1 MKHIVLDDGKER
13 SLVFYLAMEEYLAR
27 YTEDEAFFVW
37 QVPPTVIIGRNQVM
51 AAEVNL
57 PYCRANGIRVFRRKS
72 GGGCVYSDRGN
83 LMVSCVMSGKDVPF
97 LFENYIRRLALCLRR
112 AGLEAEVSGRND
124 ILVSGKKVSGNAF
137 FSIHG
142 RNVMHGTLLFDCNLE
157 QLENALTP
165 SGTKLQSKGV
175 SSVRQRVGCLRQF
188 LAAPSQASQHV
199 SGQESQHV
207 SGQETRQAFS
217 QGARPAFSQETQRAS
232 SSRMSYASCSGPQC
246 DSCSGL
252 QCTSHNGLQC
262 ASHNG
267 LQCTSHNGLQCAS
280 HNGLQCASHSESQ
293 CASHSESQC
302 ASHSESQC
310 ASCSGPQCTSHNGLQ
325 CASCSG
331 PQCTSHNGLQCVS
344 HNGLQ
349 CTSRSESQ
357 CASCSGPQCTSH
369 NGLQCTSRSE
379 SQCASHSESQ
389 CASGT
394 GEQYADDMAAFS
406 RFVVDCFCD
415 SERTLGENEIRK
427 IEEIEKTYLDPVFLY
442 GHEPA
447 FSVSSDIRLPLSG
460 TVTISLDIRRS
471 RIAGCSLSGDYLHIE
486 DGLQEELSRRLASLP
501 RFPHGEPSLPER
513 LSLSEGSSLTEG
525 SSLSE
530 GTSVHKVSSVHEI
543 LSLHK
548 VPLTHKISTQN
559 LEDIGTVLPAEVR
572 SSFTAEDIMT
582 VLSGLHPER
591 YIRGMDCKKLATCIA
606 EMLSGIF

>member
-142 RNVMHGTLLFDCNLE
+142 RNVMHGTLLFDCNPE

-188 LAAPSQASQHV
+188 LAASSQASQHV

-252 QCTSHNGLQC
+252 QC
-262 ASHNG
+262 
-267 LQCTSHNGLQCAS
+267 
-280 HNGLQCASHSESQ
+280 
-293 CASHSESQC
+293 
-302 ASHSESQC
+302 
-310 ASCSGPQCTSHNGLQ
+310 
-325 CASCSG
+325 
-331 PQCTSHNGLQCVS
+331 
-344 HNGLQ
+344 
-349 CTSRSESQ
+349 
-357 CASCSGPQCTSH
+357 
-369 NGLQCTSRSE
+369 
-379 SQCASHSESQ
+379 
-389 CASGT
+389 ASGI

-501 RFPHGEPSLPER
+501 PFPHGEPSLPER
-513 LSLSEGSSLTEG
+513 LSLSEGPSLPEE

-530 GTSVHKVSSVHEI
+530 GTSVHKVPSVHEI

-572 SSFTAEDIMT
+572 SPFTAEDIMT

>member
-1 MKHIVLDDGKER
+1 MVTSAMSGKKTEMIHIVLDDGKER

-57 PYCRANGIRVFRRKS
+57 PYCRAHGIRVFRRKS

-142 RNVMHGTLLFDCNLE
+142 RNVMHGTLLFDCNPE
-157 QLENALTP
+157 QLENVLTP
-165 SGTKLQSKGV
+165 SGTKLRSKGV
-175 SSVRQRVGCLRQF
+175 SSVRQRVGSLRQF
-188 LAAPSQASQHV
+188 LAASGQASRHV

-207 SGQETRQAFS
+207 SGQET
-217 QGARPAFSQETQRAS
+217 RPAFSQETQRAS

-252 QCTSHNGLQC
+252 QC
-262 ASHNG
+262 
-267 LQCTSHNGLQCAS
+267 
-280 HNGLQCASHSESQ
+280 
-293 CASHSESQC
+293 
-302 ASHSESQC
+302 
-310 ASCSGPQCTSHNGLQ
+310 
-325 CASCSG
+325 
-331 PQCTSHNGLQCVS
+331 
-344 HNGLQ
+344 
-349 CTSRSESQ
+349 
-357 CASCSGPQCTSH
+357 
-369 NGLQCTSRSE
+369 
-379 SQCASHSESQ
+379 
-389 CASGT
+389 ASGI

-486 DGLQEELSRRLASLP
+486 DGLQEDLSRRLASLP
-501 RFPHGEPSLPER
+501 PFPHGEPSLPEGS
-513 LSLSEGSSLTEG
+513 SLSEGSSLPEEP
-525 SSLSE
+525 SLSE
-530 GTSVHKVSSVHEI
+530 GTSAHKVPSVHEI

-548 VPLTHKISTQN
+548 VPLTHKISTLN
-559 LEDIGTVLPAEVR
+559 PEDIGTVLPAEVR
-572 SSFTAEDIMT
+572 SPFTAEDIMT

-591 YIRGMDCKKLATCIA
+591 YIRGMDCKKLATSIA

>member
-1 MKHIVLDDGKER
+1 MIHIVLDDGKER

-142 RNVMHGTLLFDCNLE
+142 RNVMHGTLLFDCNPE

-188 LAAPSQASQHV
+188 LAASSQASQYV

-232 SSRMSYASCSGPQC
+232 SSRMSYASCNGLQCTSHSGPQC
-246 DSCSGL
+246 DSCSGS

-267 LQCTSHNGLQCAS
+267 LQCTSHSGPQCTS
-280 HNGLQCASHSESQ
+280 HNGLQCTSH
-293 CASHSESQC
+293 
-302 ASHSESQC
+302 
-310 ASCSGPQCTSHNGLQ
+310 SGPQCTSHNGLQ
-325 CASCSG
+325 CASG
-331 PQCTSHNGLQCVS
+331 I
-344 HNGLQ
+344 
-349 CTSRSESQ
+349 
-357 CASCSGPQCTSH
+357 
-369 NGLQCTSRSE
+369 
-379 SQCASHSESQ
+379 
-389 CASGT
+389 

-501 RFPHGEPSLPER
+501 PFPHGEPFLPER
-513 LSLSEGSSLTEG
+513 LSLPEEPSLPEGP
-525 SSLSE
+525 SLSE
-530 GTSVHKVSSVHEI
+530 GTSVHKVPSVHEI

-572 SSFTAEDIMT
+572 SPFTAEDIMT

>member
-1 MKHIVLDDGKER
+1 MSGKKTEMIHIVLDDGKER

-57 PYCRANGIRVFRRKS
+57 PYCRAHGIRVFRRKS

-83 LMVSCVMSGKDVPF
+83 LMVSCVVSGKDVPF

-142 RNVMHGTLLFDCNLE
+142 RNVMHGTLLFDCNPE
-157 QLENALTP
+157 QLENVLTP
-165 SGTKLQSKGV
+165 SGTKLRSKGV
-175 SSVRQRVGCLRQF
+175 SSVRQRVGSLRQF
-188 LAAPSQASQHV
+188 LAASGQASRHV

-207 SGQETRQAFS
+207 SGQETR
-217 QGARPAFSQETQRAS
+217 PAFSQETQRAS
-232 SSRMSYASCSGPQC
+232 FCRTPYASCSG
-246 DSCSGL
+246 L
-252 QCTSHNGLQC
+252 QYTSHSG
-262 ASHNG
+262 
-267 LQCTSHNGLQCAS
+267 
-280 HNGLQCASHSESQ
+280 SQ
-293 CASHSESQC
+293 S
-302 ASHSESQC
+302 
-310 ASCSGPQCTSHNGLQ
+310 
-325 CASCSG
+325 
-331 PQCTSHNGLQCVS
+331 
-344 HNGLQ
+344 
-349 CTSRSESQ
+349 
-357 CASCSGPQCTSH
+357 
-369 NGLQCTSRSE
+369 
-379 SQCASHSESQ
+379 
-389 CASGT
+389 ASGT

-447 FSVSSDIRLPLSG
+447 FSVSSDILLPLSG
-460 TVTISLDIRRS
+460 TVTISLDIRRG

-486 DGLQEELSRRLASLP
+486 DGLQEDLSRRLASLP
-501 RFPHGEPSLPER
+501 PFPHGEPSLPEGS
-513 LSLSEGSSLTEG
+513 SLSEGSSLPEEP
-525 SSLSE
+525 SLSE
-530 GTSVHKVSSVHEI
+530 GTSAHKVPSVHEI

-548 VPLTHKISTQN
+548 VPLTHKISTLN
-559 LEDIGTVLPAEVR
+559 PEDIGTVLPAEVR
-572 SSFTAEDIMT
+572 SPFTAEDIMT

-591 YIRGMDCKKLATCIA
+591 YIRGMDCKKLATSIA

>member
-83 LMVSCVMSGKDVPF
+83 LMVSCVVSGKDVPF

-142 RNVMHGTLLFDCNLE
+142 RNVMHGTLLFDCNPE

-188 LAAPSQASQHV
+188 LAASSQASQHV

-252 QCTSHNGLQC
+252 QCTSHNGL
-262 ASHNG
+262 
-267 LQCTSHNGLQCAS
+267 
-280 HNGLQCASHSESQ
+280 
-293 CASHSESQC
+293 
-302 ASHSESQC
+302 
-310 ASCSGPQCTSHNGLQ
+310 
-325 CASCSG
+325 
-331 PQCTSHNGLQCVS
+331 
-344 HNGLQ
+344 
-349 CTSRSESQ
+349 
-357 CASCSGPQCTSH
+357 
-369 NGLQCTSRSE
+369 
-379 SQCASHSESQ
+379 Q

-501 RFPHGEPSLPER
+501 PFPHGEPSLPER
-513 LSLSEGSSLTEG
+513 LSLPEGPSLYEGSSLSEESSLSEG
-525 SSLSE
+525 PSLSEESSLSE
-530 GTSVHKVSSVHEI
+530 GTSVHKVPSVHEI

-572 SSFTAEDIMT
+572 SPFTAEDIMT

>member
-1 MKHIVLDDGKER
+1 MVTSAMSWKKTEMIHIVLDDGKER

-57 PYCRANGIRVFRRKS
+57 PYCRAHGIRVFRRKS

-83 LMVSCVMSGKDVPF
+83 LMVSCVVSGKDVPF

-142 RNVMHGTLLFDCNLE
+142 RNVMHGTLLFDCNPE
-157 QLENALTP
+157 QLENVLTP
-165 SGTKLQSKGV
+165 SGTKLRSKGV
-175 SSVRQRVGCLRQF
+175 SSVRQRVGSLRQF
-188 LAAPSQASQHV
+188 LAASGQASR
-199 SGQESQHV
+199 HV
-207 SGQETRQAFS
+207 SGQET
-217 QGARPAFSQETQRAS
+217 RPAFSQETQRAS
-232 SSRMSYASCSGPQC
+232 FCRTPYASCSG
-246 DSCSGL
+246 L
-252 QCTSHNGLQC
+252 QYTSHSG
-262 ASHNG
+262 
-267 LQCTSHNGLQCAS
+267 
-280 HNGLQCASHSESQ
+280 SQ
-293 CASHSESQC
+293 S
-302 ASHSESQC
+302 
-310 ASCSGPQCTSHNGLQ
+310 
-325 CASCSG
+325 
-331 PQCTSHNGLQCVS
+331 
-344 HNGLQ
+344 
-349 CTSRSESQ
+349 
-357 CASCSGPQCTSH
+357 
-369 NGLQCTSRSE
+369 
-379 SQCASHSESQ
+379 
-389 CASGT
+389 ASGT

-447 FSVSSDIRLPLSG
+447 FSVSSDILLPLSG
-460 TVTISLDIRRS
+460 TVTISLDIRRG

-486 DGLQEELSRRLASLP
+486 DGLQEDLSRRLASLP
-501 RFPHGEPSLPER
+501 PFPHGEPSLPEGS
-513 LSLSEGSSLTEG
+513 SLSEGSSLPEEP
-525 SSLSE
+525 SLSE
-530 GTSVHKVSSVHEI
+530 GTSAHKVPSVHEI

-548 VPLTHKISTQN
+548 VPLTHKISTLN
-559 LEDIGTVLPAEVR
+559 PEDIGPVLPAEVR
-572 SSFTAEDIMT
+572 SPFTAEDIMT

-591 YIRGMDCKKLATCIA
+591 YIRGMDCKKLATSIA

>member
-1 MKHIVLDDGKER
+1 MIHIVLDDGKER

-142 RNVMHGTLLFDCNLE
+142 RNVMHGTLLFDCNPE

-188 LAAPSQASQHV
+188 LAASSQASQHV

-217 QGARPAFSQETQRAS
+217 QGARPAFSQETQHAS

-246 DSCSGL
+246 DSCSGP
-252 QCTSHNGLQC
+252 QCTSHN
-262 ASHNG
+262 
-267 LQCTSHNGLQCAS
+267 
-280 HNGLQCASHSESQ
+280 
-293 CASHSESQC
+293 
-302 ASHSESQC
+302 
-310 ASCSGPQCTSHNGLQ
+310 GPQCTSHNGLQ
-325 CASCSG
+325 CASG
-331 PQCTSHNGLQCVS
+331 I
-344 HNGLQ
+344 
-349 CTSRSESQ
+349 
-357 CASCSGPQCTSH
+357 
-369 NGLQCTSRSE
+369 
-379 SQCASHSESQ
+379 
-389 CASGT
+389 

-501 RFPHGEPSLPER
+501 PFPHGEPSLPER
-513 LSLSEGSSLTEG
+513 LSLPEGP
-525 SSLSE
+525 SLSE
-530 GTSVHKVSSVHEI
+530 GTSVHKVPSVHEI

-572 SSFTAEDIMT
+572 SPFTAEDIMT

>member
-1 MKHIVLDDGKER
+1 MATSAMSEKKTEMIHIVLDDGKER

-57 PYCRANGIRVFRRKS
+57 PYCRAHGIRVFRRKS

-83 LMVSCVMSGKDVPF
+83 LMVSCVVSGKDVPF

-142 RNVMHGTLLFDCNLE
+142 RNVMHGTLLFDCNPE
-157 QLENALTP
+157 QLENVLTP
-165 SGTKLQSKGV
+165 SGTKLRSKGV
-175 SSVRQRVGCLRQF
+175 SSVRQRVGSLRQF
-188 LAAPSQASQHV
+188 LAASGQASR
-199 SGQESQHV
+199 HV
-207 SGQETRQAFS
+207 SGQET
-217 QGARPAFSQETQRAS
+217 RPAFSQETQRAS
-232 SSRMSYASCSGPQC
+232 SSRMSYASCSG
-246 DSCSGL
+246 L
-252 QCTSHNGLQC
+252 QYTSHSG
-262 ASHNG
+262 
-267 LQCTSHNGLQCAS
+267 
-280 HNGLQCASHSESQ
+280 SQ
-293 CASHSESQC
+293 S
-302 ASHSESQC
+302 
-310 ASCSGPQCTSHNGLQ
+310 
-325 CASCSG
+325 
-331 PQCTSHNGLQCVS
+331 
-344 HNGLQ
+344 
-349 CTSRSESQ
+349 
-357 CASCSGPQCTSH
+357 
-369 NGLQCTSRSE
+369 
-379 SQCASHSESQ
+379 
-389 CASGT
+389 ASGT

-447 FSVSSDIRLPLSG
+447 FSVSSDILLPLSG
-460 TVTISLDIRRS
+460 TVTISLDIRRG

-486 DGLQEELSRRLASLP
+486 DGLQEDLSRRLASLP
-501 RFPHGEPSLPER
+501 PFPHGEPSLPE
-513 LSLSEGSSLTEG
+513 EP
-525 SSLSE
+525 SLSE
-530 GTSVHKVSSVHEI
+530 GTSAHKVPSVHEI

-548 VPLTHKISTQN
+548 VPLTHKISTLN
-559 LEDIGTVLPAEVR
+559 PEDIGTVLPAEVR
-572 SSFTAEDIMT
+572 SPFTAEDIMT

-591 YIRGMDCKKLATCIA
+591 YIRGMDCKKLATSIA

>member
-142 RNVMHGTLLFDCNLE
+142 RNVMHGTLLFDCNPE

-188 LAAPSQASQHV
+188 LAASSQASQYV
-199 SGQESQHV
+199 SGQASQHV

-280 HNGLQCASHSESQ
+280 HNGLQCTSR
-293 CASHSESQC
+293 SESQC

-310 ASCSGPQCTSHNGLQ
+310 ASCSGPQCTSHNGL
-325 CASCSG
+325 
-331 PQCTSHNGLQCVS
+331 
-344 HNGLQ
+344 
-349 CTSRSESQ
+349 
-357 CASCSGPQCTSH
+357 
-369 NGLQCTSRSE
+369 
-379 SQCASHSESQ
+379 Q

-415 SERTLGENEIRK
+415 SERTLGENEIKK

-460 TVTISLDIRRS
+460 TVTISLDIRRG

-501 RFPHGEPSLPER
+501 PFPHGEPSLPER
-513 LSLSEGSSLTEG
+513 LSLPEGPSLSEE

-530 GTSVHKVSSVHEI
+530 GTSVHKVPSVHEI

-572 SSFTAEDIMT
+572 SPFTAEDIMT

>member
-1 MKHIVLDDGKER
+1 MIHIVLDDGKER

-142 RNVMHGTLLFDCNLE
+142 RNVMHGTLLFDCNPE

-188 LAAPSQASQHV
+188 LAASSQASQYVSGQESQHV

-267 LQCTSHNGLQCAS
+267 LQCTSRSESQFAS
-280 HNGLQCASHSESQ
+280 HNGLQCTSR
-293 CASHSESQC
+293 SESQC

-310 ASCSGPQCTSHNGLQ
+310 ASCSGPQCTSHNGL
-325 CASCSG
+325 
-331 PQCTSHNGLQCVS
+331 
-344 HNGLQ
+344 
-349 CTSRSESQ
+349 
-357 CASCSGPQCTSH
+357 
-369 NGLQCTSRSE
+369 
-379 SQCASHSESQ
+379 Q

-415 SERTLGENEIRK
+415 SERTLGENEIKK

-460 TVTISLDIRRS
+460 TVTISLDIRRG

-501 RFPHGEPSLPER
+501 PFPHGEPSLPER
-513 LSLSEGSSLTEG
+513 LSLPEGPSLSEE

-530 GTSVHKVSSVHEI
+530 GTSVHKVPSVHEI

-572 SSFTAEDIMT
+572 SPFTAEDIMT

>member
-310 ASCSGPQCTSHNGLQ
+310 ASHSE
-325 CASCSG
+325 
-331 PQCTSHNGLQCVS
+331 LQCVS
-344 HNGLQ
+344 HSELQ
-349 CTSRSESQ
+349 C
-357 CASCSGPQCTSH
+357 
-369 NGLQCTSRSE
+369 
-379 SQCASHSESQ
+379 
-389 CASGT
+389 
-394 GEQYADDMAAFS
+394 
-406 RFVVDCFCD
+406 VVDCFCD

>member
-1 MKHIVLDDGKER
+1 MIHIVLDDGKER

-51 AAEVNL
+51 VAEVNL

-142 RNVMHGTLLFDCNLE
+142 RNVMHGTLLFDCNPE

-188 LAAPSQASQHV
+188 LAASSQASQHV

-207 SGQETRQAFS
+207 SGQETR
-217 QGARPAFSQETQRAS
+217 PAFSQETQRAS
-232 SSRMSYASCSGPQC
+232 FCRTPYASCSG
-246 DSCSGL
+246 L
-252 QCTSHNGLQC
+252 QYTSHSG
-262 ASHNG
+262 
-267 LQCTSHNGLQCAS
+267 
-280 HNGLQCASHSESQ
+280 SQ
-293 CASHSESQC
+293 S
-302 ASHSESQC
+302 
-310 ASCSGPQCTSHNGLQ
+310 
-325 CASCSG
+325 
-331 PQCTSHNGLQCVS
+331 
-344 HNGLQ
+344 
-349 CTSRSESQ
+349 
-357 CASCSGPQCTSH
+357 
-369 NGLQCTSRSE
+369 
-379 SQCASHSESQ
+379 
-389 CASGT
+389 ASGT

-447 FSVSSDIRLPLSG
+447 FSVSSDILLPLSG
-460 TVTISLDIRRS
+460 TVTISLDIRRG

-486 DGLQEELSRRLASLP
+486 DGLQEDLSRRLASLP
-501 RFPHGEPSLPER
+501 PFPHGEPSLPEGS
-513 LSLSEGSSLTEG
+513 SLSEGSSLPEEP
-525 SSLSE
+525 SLSE
-530 GTSVHKVSSVHEI
+530 GTSAHKVPSVHEI

-548 VPLTHKISTQN
+548 VPLTHKISTLN
-559 LEDIGTVLPAEVR
+559 PEDIGTVLPAEVR
-572 SSFTAEDIMT
+572 SPFTAEDIMT

-591 YIRGMDCKKLATCIA
+591 YIRGMDCKKLATSIA

>member
-1 MKHIVLDDGKER
+1 MIHIVLDDGKER

-142 RNVMHGTLLFDCNLE
+142 RNVMHGTLLFDCNPE

-188 LAAPSQASQHV
+188 LAASSQASQYV

-232 SSRMSYASCSGPQC
+232 SSRMSYASCNGLQC

-262 ASHNG
+262 TSHSG
-267 LQCTSHNGLQCAS
+267 PQCDSCSGSQCTSQ
-280 HNGLQCASHSESQ
+280 NGLQCASHSESQ
-293 CASHSESQC
+293 CTSHNGLQC
-302 ASHSESQC
+302 TSHN
-310 ASCSGPQCTSHNGLQ
+310 GPQCTSHNGLQ
-325 CASCSG
+325 CASG
-331 PQCTSHNGLQCVS
+331 I
-344 HNGLQ
+344 
-349 CTSRSESQ
+349 
-357 CASCSGPQCTSH
+357 
-369 NGLQCTSRSE
+369 
-379 SQCASHSESQ
+379 
-389 CASGT
+389 

-501 RFPHGEPSLPER
+501 PFPHGEPSLPER
-513 LSLSEGSSLTEG
+513 LSLPEEPSLSEESSLSEGP
-525 SSLSE
+525 SLSE
-530 GTSVHKVSSVHEI
+530 GTSVHKVPSVHEI

-572 SSFTAEDIMT
+572 SPFTAEDIMT

>member
-1 MKHIVLDDGKER
+1 MVTSAMSGKKTEMIHIVLDDGKER

-57 PYCRANGIRVFRRKS
+57 PYCRAHGIRVFRRKS

-83 LMVSCVMSGKDVPF
+83 LMVSCVVSGKDVPF

-142 RNVMHGTLLFDCNLE
+142 RNVMHGTLLFDCNPE
-157 QLENALTP
+157 QLENVLTP
-165 SGTKLQSKGV
+165 SGTKLRSKGV
-175 SSVRQRVGCLRQF
+175 SSVRQRVGSLRQF
-188 LAAPSQASQHV
+188 LAASGQASR
-199 SGQESQHV
+199 HV
-207 SGQETRQAFS
+207 SGQET
-217 QGARPAFSQETQRAS
+217 RPAFSQETQRAS
-232 SSRMSYASCSGPQC
+232 FCRTPYASCSG
-246 DSCSGL
+246 L
-252 QCTSHNGLQC
+252 QYTSHSG
-262 ASHNG
+262 
-267 LQCTSHNGLQCAS
+267 
-280 HNGLQCASHSESQ
+280 SQ
-293 CASHSESQC
+293 S
-302 ASHSESQC
+302 
-310 ASCSGPQCTSHNGLQ
+310 
-325 CASCSG
+325 
-331 PQCTSHNGLQCVS
+331 
-344 HNGLQ
+344 
-349 CTSRSESQ
+349 
-357 CASCSGPQCTSH
+357 
-369 NGLQCTSRSE
+369 
-379 SQCASHSESQ
+379 
-389 CASGT
+389 ASGT

-447 FSVSSDIRLPLSG
+447 FSVSSDILLPLSG
-460 TVTISLDIRRS
+460 TVTISLDIRRG

-486 DGLQEELSRRLASLP
+486 DGLQEDLSRRLASLP
-501 RFPHGEPSLPER
+501 PFPHGEPSLPEGS
-513 LSLSEGSSLTEG
+513 SLSEGSSLPEEP
-525 SSLSE
+525 SLSE
-530 GTSVHKVSSVHEI
+530 GTSAHKVPSVHEI

-548 VPLTHKISTQN
+548 VPLTHKISTLN
-559 LEDIGTVLPAEVR
+559 PEDIGPVLPAEVR
-572 SSFTAEDIMT
+572 SPFTAEDIMT

-591 YIRGMDCKKLATCIA
+591 YIRGMDCKKLATSIA